1 MSSSFPVV
9 AAIVHPLP
17 AALMSDER
25 NALLAMS
32 PPSRGVSGTVP
43 SWGAAAVRS
52 TVPSILHPTILQHT
66 LPFLTPTQICAVS
79 RVCSMFACMTRLD
92 AVWERVLDRD
102 WSPDGEEMA
111 ELKRRV
117 LKEAHNRRGIGD
129 HTRVPI
135 HKNVPVLSAAALEGS
150 PPVPQSPEQQPVEAR
165 VSFLHVTPQLGPQK
179 QRNESGIP
187 RARSIAALNTLI
199 PNASGTNSGN
209 SSVGRSGLAMS
220 PRPPHREISSPSS
233 VMSKLSPESDGSES
247 TSPSKRALTDSAL
260 AAPFSFPAGAAL
272 AAAFSPRPTPRSEIL
287 AVQRWL
293 APPDSFKTIYSD
305 VVHSS
310 YKRFQVAHHLEHA
323 KQLPRIVQLIIF
335 AASIVALLTWLAIQT
350 QPFLTETDESLLMR
364 PKFLAFLCT
373 ASLSLIIFVLTANMC
388 RVVLQSL
395 EAKRKLWAP
404 APALPPNATEADL
417 SAAASFAAFQQAD
430 QAWWRHHSTNR
441 GWYFVRYQ
449 VWDNPQLSWILLLLA
464 NLGSFITLWMLT
476 TIVFGTLWPAAGV
489 ALGMLWPG
497 VSVLFS
503 FQLGRMVRVSR
514 TMHQLIVVMASAL
527 QLCCLILFVH
537 GSNPCLLW
545 VLNYSLLAAFG
556 ALLASGAP
564 NMLLLFF
571 IFWLSEDY
579 LLYGWTPVILP
590 PQDLPSQHQL
600 SDEESQHR
608 GPTALERVMSPTAN
622 SLQARVRPIGFA
634 AGASGAASGDA
645 TSQTDSSAWAA
656 MHIPPARTLG
666 RIILGSEFERN
677 VFEARVSSFWRAQ
690 LLSRV
695 GVSLGAGSIIYLASH
710 AYWSH
715 LFLLFLSP
723 HAHFATL
730 PLGIRLFHLYE
741 LGQYLSV
748 SCCVSVLA
756 VVVTLQNRDW
766 RWWWTAVHV
775 NVTALAAVS
784 AHYTI
789 WLFEQTVVTSESRRF
804 GTGSQPPP
812 SVHWLHG
819 WPAWICMLCVAIGIS
834 LVANLIAI
842 WLLYAPKSV
851 RAMMLQAAQEAEA
864 EARVAEAQRVMHEFH
879 ARQRKMS
886 RGEDKEETTHT
897 RHHHESHSH
906 HASRAPCPSASPA
919 AASSLASYALPSQLF
934 PTHSSLS
941 FAQSLMQ
948 PPSPAVELTD
958 PAFDSQLAE
967 IQAHAAAA
975 NAGGR
980 VQLLYPLT
988 QS

>member
-1 MSSSFPVV
+1 MFLVLLSPSLPSSPCILLLLSPVV
-9 AAIVHPLP
+9 
-17 AALMSDER
+17 D
-25 NALLAMS
+25 
-32 PPSRGVSGTVP
+32 
-43 SWGAAAVRS
+43 
-52 TVPSILHPTILQHT
+52 
-66 LPFLTPTQICAVS
+66 
-79 RVCSMFACMTRLD
+79 
-92 AVWERVLDRD
+92 
-102 WSPDGEEMA
+102 
-111 ELKRRV
+111 
-117 LKEAHNRRGIGD
+117 
-129 HTRVPI
+129 
-135 HKNVPVLSAAALEGS
+135 
-150 PPVPQSPEQQPVEAR
+150 
-165 VSFLHVTPQLGPQK
+165 
-179 QRNESGIP
+179 
-187 RARSIAALNTLI
+187 
-199 PNASGTNSGN
+199 
-209 SSVGRSGLAMS
+209 
-220 PRPPHREISSPSS
+220 
-233 VMSKLSPESDGSES
+233 
-247 TSPSKRALTDSAL
+247 
-260 AAPFSFPAGAAL
+260 
-272 AAAFSPRPTPRSEIL
+272 
-287 AVQRWL
+287 
-293 APPDSFKTIYSD
+293 
-305 VVHSS
+305 
-310 YKRFQVAHHLEHA
+310 
-323 KQLPRIVQLIIF
+323 
-335 AASIVALLTWLAIQT
+335 
-350 QPFLTETDESLLMR
+350 
-364 PKFLAFLCT
+364 
-373 ASLSLIIFVLTANMC
+373 
-388 RVVLQSL
+388 
-395 EAKRKLWAP
+395 
-404 APALPPNATEADL
+404 
-417 SAAASFAAFQQAD
+417 
-430 QAWWRHHSTNR
+430 
-441 GWYFVRYQ
+441 FVRYQ
-449 VWDNPQLSWILLLLA
+449 VWDAPQLQWVLLLLA

-489 ALGMLWPG
+489 VLGLLWPG
-497 VSVLFS
+497 VSVMFS

-537 GSNPCLLW
+537 GSNPCLVW
-545 VLNYSLLAAFG
+545 VLNYSLVAAFG

-590 PQDLPSQHQL
+590 PQDLPSQQQIND
-600 SDEESQHR
+600 DEESQQS

-622 SLQARVRPIGFA
+622 TLQARVRPIGFA
-634 AGASGAASGDA
+634 AGAAGAASGDA

-666 RIILGSEFERN
+666 RIILGSEFERT

-690 LLSRV
+690 LLSRA
-695 GVSLGAGSIIYLASH
+695 GVSLGAGAIIYLASH

-723 HAHFATL
+723 HAHFAAL

-775 NVTALAAVS
+775 NLTSLAAVS

-789 WLFEQTVVTSESRRF
+789 WLFEQPIASNELRRV
-804 GTGSQPPP
+804 GPGSQQQM

-886 RGEDKEETTHT
+886 RVAEKEEASPTK
-897 RHHHESHSH
+897 HHDAEHESSHSH
-906 HASRAPCPSASPA
+906 AARAQCPSASPA
-919 AASSLASYALPSQLF
+919 AASSLASYALPAQLF
-934 PTHSSLS
+934 PTTSSMS

-948 PPSPAVELTD
+948 PPSPAVDLTD
-958 PAFDSQLAE
+958 PAFESQLAE
-967 IQAHAAAA
+967 IQAHASAA
-975 NAGGR
+975 NAAGR
-980 VQLLYPLT
+980 IQLMYPLS